1 MSYHSGIV
9 TGLGDFFNMKARTI
23 GNLMIFLVLG
33 IVLTGIASAQIPV
46 NLDKVWVEGVEL
58 IPGTV
63 TTLNIERGQDIDV
76 DFKATAN
83 GTAKDVQ
90 IKASIRGYEYEDHES
105 TSDVTHVFD
114 VKPNVTYRKSL
125 ELEAPD
131 RMDEDF
137 YKLRVTIMDRHHD
150 EHSYSFNL
158 KISPERHQIQIK
170 DILFSPESGAR
181 GGKYFQAKLRIKNNG
196 AKDEESVK
204 VSVSIPDL
212 GISGSAY
219 VDNIEAGD
227 TESSEEIWLAIPECA
242 EPDFYQVVV
251 KATYDEGYE
260 TVTRSKIFT
269 VTGND
274 CSASLDSDADD
285 DNEDAGIDASFQ
297 ASAGQGQQT
306 DGSGDKDAD
315 NEAGTSAARNI
326 LEFSLI
332 ILAIALALAG
342 LTAGFYK
349 ILKEK
354 AY

>member
-1 MSYHSGIV
+1 MSYHFGII
-9 TGLGDFFNMKARTI
+9 TGLGDFFIMKTRII
-23 GNLMIFLVLG
+23 GNLMIFLACMLA
-33 IVLTGIASAQIPV
+33 LAGIASAQIPV

-58 IPGTV
+58 APGSL
-63 TTLNIERGQDIDV
+63 TTLNLERGQDINL
-76 DFKATAN
+76 DFKVTAN

-90 IKASIRGYEYEDHES
+90 IKASLRGYEYNDHER
-105 TSDVTHVFD
+105 TSDTTHVFD
-114 VKPNVTYRKSL
+114 VKPNITYRKSL

-131 RMDEDF
+131 RMDDDF
-137 YKLRVTIMDRHHD
+137 YKLRITVMDRYNN

-158 KISPERHQIQIK
+158 KISAERHEIQIK
-170 DILFSPESGAR
+170 DILFSPENGIR

-204 VSVSIPDL
+204 ISASIPDL
-212 GISGSAY
+212 GISGSVY
-219 VDNIEAGD
+219 IDNIEAGD
-227 TESSEEIWLAIPECA
+227 TESSEEIWLTIPECA

-260 TVTRSKIFT
+260 TVTRNKLFT

-274 CSASLDSDADD
+274 CRASDDSADEEE
-285 DNEDAGIDASFQ
+285 EDAGNDADSQ

-306 DGSGDKDAD
+306 DGSGDKGTD
-315 NEAGTSAARNI
+315 NASGKSAARNF

-332 ILAIALALAG
+332 ILAVVLALVG
-342 LTAGFYK
+342 ITAGFVK
-349 ILKEK
+349 VLKEK